1 VRRGSALSIAALV
14 AVAASAVL
22 TSAAAWAAA
31 GVSCRAERAG
41 QRALIQIDV
50 TQLFDPRSRELLHL
64 VELGL
69 VGRLHIETTLFRRR
83 RFWFDPRLVEA
94 SHLFSIAWS
103 KDDKRFTLEGRP
115 IASPYDFA
123 LPILALRP
131 DGDAL
136 DEGDPADG
144 TYVEVLLRL
153 EVVTPTSL
161 GQVARWLVT
170 SPETPADPDPAAA
183 PGPSAPGKTLV
194 PGAVLNLLAA
204 DLARKAR
211 GTCAVTR

>member
-1 VRRGSALSIAALV
+1 MRRGSLLSIPALV
-14 AVAASAVL
+14 AAAASAVVTL
-22 TSAAAWAAA
+22 AAGPAWAAP
-31 GVSCRAERAG
+31 GISCRAERAG
-41 QRALIQIDV
+41 QRALIQIEV
-50 TQLFDPRSRELLHL
+50 NQLFDPRARELLHL

-83 RFWFDPRLVEA
+83 RFWFDLRLVEA
-94 SHLFSIAWS
+94 SHLFNIAWS

-131 DGDAL
+131 EGDAL
-136 DEGDPADG
+136 DEGNPADG

-170 SPETPADPDPAAA
+170 SPETPSEADPAA
-183 PGPSAPGKTLV
+183 PSAPGKTLV
-194 PGAVLNLLAA
+194 PGAVLNLLAS

-211 GTCAVTR
+211 GSCTVTR

>member
-1 VRRGSALSIAALV
+1 VRLGTSILIRALV
-14 AVAASAVL
+14 ALAASAAL
-22 TSAAAWAAA
+22 SSAAWAAP

-41 QRALIQIDV
+41 QRALIQIGV

-103 KDDKRFTLEGRP
+103 KDDKSFTLEGRP

-131 DGDAL
+131 EDDAL
-136 DEGDPADG
+136 DDPDPAG
-144 TYVEVLLRL
+144 GYYVEVLLRL

-170 SPETPADPDPAAA
+170 SPETPAEPDPGA
-183 PGPSAPGKTLV
+183 PPGASPPGKTLV
-194 PGAVLNLLAA
+194 PRAVLNFLAA
-204 DLARKAR
+204 DLARKAQGNCPVAR
-211 GTCAVTR
+211 